1 MKRSVDL
8 SLKGV
13 KLFHPRSA
21 CVLANCVIY
30 LSDTFFFFF
39 SPAPL
44 DVTKPHLRPPSGN
57 EDIDLNMTYDVTTPD
72 DMAKRHTNVSSK
84 KMRLDSLA

>member
-13 KLFHPRSA
+13 KLLHLRSA

-30 LSDTFFFFF
+30 LSATFF

-44 DVTKPHLRPPSGN
+44 DVKQPHLHPPSDN

-72 DMAKRHTNVSSK
+72 DVAKKHAKVSSK
-84 KMRLDSLA
+84 KMRLDPLA